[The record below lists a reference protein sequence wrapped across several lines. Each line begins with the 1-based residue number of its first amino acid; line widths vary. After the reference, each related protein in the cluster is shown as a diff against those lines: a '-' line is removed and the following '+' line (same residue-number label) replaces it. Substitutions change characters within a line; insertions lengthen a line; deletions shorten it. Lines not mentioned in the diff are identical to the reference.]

1 MKRIFALIALVCFW
15 QVGMSQTTIANQLQI
30 VSGKGAP
37 PATAMPSNGGLAYID
52 NLGIVKKSS
61 IPGLLGKKVD
71 SALRLNDST
80 IQFATINGTYNVTI
94 RGLYDVKTKTWVD
107 SVHAGLYKDTVQ
119 VQNRGGGQTRLA
131 GVSAASDSLQIS
143 TLRDSTDIGFNK
155 YTDSSVAAYLKTT
168 GVTANTY
175 GDPTHYPVIQVD
187 SKGRV
192 VSASNQS
199 VAGSGTTNISVV
211 ATTVADSV
219 KSSSGST
226 GVIPAAVAGV
236 SAGVTTAAKQAR
248 YDSLVTV
255 NNSGHGRPLLRAPA
269 TLDSLIARGIDMVG
283 AGRLSV
289 TYTGNNDSV
298 SYAFA
303 LNNITHGI
311 FTPSTGQTVT
321 LVKIQRNIVNPIGT
335 IAALTIVLP
344 SSPSNNDEVQVKFTQ
359 AVTAITYSGGTVV
372 GGSSGAAAGYL
383 LTLTYDSSTT
393 SWY

>member
-52 NLGIVKKSS
+52 NLGIVRKSS

-71 SALRLNDST
+71 SALKVNDST
-80 IQFATINGTYNVTI
+80 IQFATINGTYNI
-94 RGLYDVKTKTWVD
+94 ILRGLYDVKTKTWVD
-107 SVHAGLYKDTVQ
+107 SVHAGLYRDTTIVR
-119 VQNRGGGQTRLA
+119 NKGGGQTGLS
-131 GVSAASDSLQIS
+131 GTSALGDTLQIAS
-143 TLRDSTDIGFNK
+143 LRDSTGIGFNK
-155 YTDSSVAAYLKTT
+155 YSDSSVAAYIKPT
-168 GVTANTY
+168 GVTPNTY
-175 GDPTHYPVIQVD
+175 GDATHYPIIHIQAD
-187 SKGRV
+187 GRIDV
-192 VSASNQS
+192 GSNQS

-211 ATTVADSV
+211 PTTIADTV
-219 KSSSGST
+219 KSSSGSP
-226 GVIPAAVAGV
+226 GIIPAAVAGV

-269 TLDSLIARGIDMVG
+269 TMDSLVARGIDITG
-283 AGRLSV
+283 SGRLSA

-298 SYAFA
+298 SFA
-303 LNNITHGI
+303 LAFSNITHGI

-321 LVKIQRNIVNPIGT
+321 LVKTQRNIVNPIGT
-335 IAALTIVLP
+335 IAALTLVLP

-372 GGSSGAAAGYL
+372 GGSSGATAGYL